1 MPLTTLKR
9 LLRED
14 GISVDDATLDV
25 TCHFV
30 SEFRI
35 LDSGLA
41 LALTLAL
48 GAEQAEVSD

>member
-25 TCHFV
+25 TCHLF
-30 SEFRI
+30 SENCSLHF
-35 LDSGLA
+35 L
-41 LALTLAL
+41 LAL